1 MQKIDR
7 DFECK
12 VEYVYNEELSAPE
25 MKISIPDEFK
35 RIMDLY
41 VVRADTMAYERPVL
55 DQHGDIKKVIRKR
68 YLIKGRLKSTFKS
81 LGSSEFWA
89 GVLYDQEEYDT
100 LSRVIPVED
109 ISSFHSMSTQLTQTI
124 GKITSRA
131 VEDTMHFS
139 VTIKEDKE

>member
-41 VVRADTMAYERPVL
+41 VVRADTMNYERPVL

-81 LGSSEFWA
+81 LSSAEFWA
-89 GVLYDQEEYDT
+89 GVLYDQEEFDALHRT
-100 LSRVIPVED
+100 VPVED
-109 ISSFHSMSTQLTQTI
+109 ISSFHSMATQLTQII